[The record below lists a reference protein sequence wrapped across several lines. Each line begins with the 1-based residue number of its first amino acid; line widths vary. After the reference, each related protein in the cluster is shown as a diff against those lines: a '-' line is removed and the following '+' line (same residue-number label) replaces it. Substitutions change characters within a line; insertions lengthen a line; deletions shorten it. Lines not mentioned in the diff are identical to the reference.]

1 MQEASVGNEALRRG
15 DEESDREIARKKN
28 FRADLARVFAV
39 LAFALFIGGF
49 SAVSAP
55 VPTATVMWIIAGFL
69 LIGAAVCSAIN
80 LMQ

>member
-1 MQEASVGNEALRRG
+1 MWEAYMGSEALRRG
-15 DEESDREIARKKN
+15 VQASDREKARRKN
-28 FRADLARVFAV
+28 FRSDLARIFAV